1 MLIRE
6 ASCPHPSLAA
16 EPQLSNQLT
25 VAFEVGALEI
35 IQQAAASANHGQKA
49 VPSVVI
55 LGMGAEMVRERI
67 DTLGEHSYLD
77 TGRSGVFFMLLILL
91 DHSLLVKT
99 HV

>member
-1 MLIRE
+1 
-6 ASCPHPSLAA
+6 
-16 EPQLSNQLT
+16 
-25 VAFEVGALEI
+25 
-35 IQQAAASANHGQKA
+35 